1 MAQYASRRASGLA
14 RPSSGL
20 TPRGCGHRCLCA
32 VLQTLASMKAMQV
45 TYGLST
51 ATDVA
56 FYTYIYRLIEEEAYQ
71 RVVRTLAKCAPQ

>member
-1 MAQYASRRASGLA
+1 
-14 RPSSGL
+14 
-20 TPRGCGHRCLCA
+20 
-32 VLQTLASMKAMQV
+32 MKAMQV

-71 RVVRTLAKCAPQ
+71 RVVRTMAKCAPQ